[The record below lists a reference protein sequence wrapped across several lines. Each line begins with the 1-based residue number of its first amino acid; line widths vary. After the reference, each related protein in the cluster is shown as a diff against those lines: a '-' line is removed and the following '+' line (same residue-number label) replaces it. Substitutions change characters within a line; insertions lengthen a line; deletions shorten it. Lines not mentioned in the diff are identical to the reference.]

1 VNSSA
6 SFFLDRVD
14 FCVEMSTHI
23 DNMTTKNSKVLLLF
37 LILDHTT
44 LSGIFDF
51 CCLVRSTFCGKVFLF
66 FEE

>member
-1 VNSSA
+1 VQV
-6 SFFLDRVD
+6 FLLDRVD
-14 FCVEMSTHI
+14 FLLCVEMSTHI

-51 CCLVRSTFCGKVFLF
+51 CF
-66 FEE
+66 